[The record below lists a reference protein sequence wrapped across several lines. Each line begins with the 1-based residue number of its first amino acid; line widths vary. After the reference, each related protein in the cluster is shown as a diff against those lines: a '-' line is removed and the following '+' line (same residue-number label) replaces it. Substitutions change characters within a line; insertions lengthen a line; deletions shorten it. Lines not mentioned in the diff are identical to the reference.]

1 MNDKG
6 FTETFRSLSG
16 VEFKQALT
24 DYLSTATT
32 AFKSYDELLNK
43 ILQKVNVYKKN
54 INCKELSLKDYLIF
68 KNCNLLDT
76 SKSTI
81 AFRNTLAIT
90 FPKEFIAHMF
100 LCLINYRINL

>member
-1 MNDKG
+1 MAM
-6 FTETFRSLSG
+6 EI
-16 VEFKQALT
+16 
-24 DYLSTATT
+24 TAEILEIERNIVYR
-32 AFKSYDELLNK
+32 YDELLNK

-54 INCKELSLKDYLIF
+54 INCKELSLKDYLIL

-81 AFRNTLAIT
+81 AFRNTLSIT

>member
-1 MNDKG
+1 MAM
-6 FTETFRSLSG
+6 EI
-16 VEFKQALT
+16 
-24 DYLSTATT
+24 TAEILEIERNIVYR
-32 AFKSYDELLNK
+32 YDELLNK